1 MSEREELGGTVV
13 ELLLR
18 EPEIV
23 AWLEDWR
30 RPEPDEAPD
39 DEPPR
44 AA

>member
-1 MSEREELGGTVV
+1 MSEREDGTVV

-23 AWLEDWR
+23 AWLEDY
-30 RPEPDEAPD
+30 RPDPEEASD
-39 DEPPR
+39 DDPPPR

>member
-1 MSEREELGGTVV
+1 MSEREEASGNVV

-18 EPEIV
+18 DPEIV
-23 AWLEDWR
+23 AWLEDY
-30 RPEPDEAPD
+30 RPDPEDAPD

>member
-1 MSEREELGGTVV
+1 MSEREDGGTVV

-23 AWLEDWR
+23 AWLEDR
-30 RPEPDEAPD
+30 RPDAGDEDD